1 MLHNVSR
8 ARTKHKDI
16 LRIEANLLI
25 TEYCKMTGKPEE
37 DSRIIKQA
45 AEIIAGGGLVAIP
58 TETVY
63 GLAGSAL
70 IASSAEKIFAAKGRP
85 SDNPLIVHISAP
97 EDAERFAYTN
107 ETYYA
112 LAKRFMPGPLTV
124 VLPKRDCIPMSVTGG
139 LDTVA
144 IRCPNH
150 PVAQAII
157 RESGH
162 PIAAPSANRSGIPS
176 PTTGEHVRAD
186 MDGRIDM
193 IIDGGPCAI
202 GLESTVI
209 AVNEGNCTILRPGD
223 ITAEMLSEVCGT
235 VSVAKAVVDPS
246 LAEKGKVLSP
256 GMKYKHYAPNAEV
269 VLVDADE
276 DSFFRYVEEHGIGRY
291 GVMVSAD
298 KKERVTGEFLS
309 LGKSVKEASQR
320 LFMLLRE
327 ADEKKLTAVYAM
339 LPPKTDEYLAFYN
352 RIIRAAGGKITKI

>member
-1 MLHNVSR
+1 
-8 ARTKHKDI
+8 
-16 LRIEANLLI
+16 
-25 TEYCKMTGKPEE
+25 MTGNSEE
-37 DSRIIKQA
+37 DSRIIKKA
-45 AEIIAGGGLVAIP
+45 GEIIRKGGLVAIP

-70 IASSAEKIFAAKGRP
+70 IAESAEKIFAAKGRP
-85 SDNPLIVHISAP
+85 SDNPLIVHISSP
-97 EDAERFAYTN
+97 EEAERFAYTN
-107 ETYYA
+107 DAFYA
-112 LAKRFMPGPLTV
+112 LAKRFMPGPLTII
-124 VLPKRDCIPMSVTGG
+124 LPKKECIPRSVTGG

-150 PVAQAII
+150 PIARAII

-193 IIDGGPCAI
+193 IIDGGSCDI

-209 AVNEGNCTILRPGD
+209 TVKDGKCIILRPGAV
-223 ITAEMLSEVCGT
+223 TAEMLSEICSE
-235 VSVAKAVVDPS
+235 VSVASSVIDPN
-246 LAEKGKVLSP
+246 LAEKEKPLSP
-256 GMKYKHYAPNAEV
+256 GMKYKHYAPKAEV
-269 VLVDADE
+269 ILVDGNE
-276 DSFFRYVEEHGIGRY
+276 DDFFRFISENGVGEY
-291 GVMVSAD
+291 GVMVSVD
-298 KKERVTGEFLS
+298 KKDRVSEGVFLS
-309 LGKSVKEASQR
+309 LGEGVKEASKR

-327 ADEKKLTAVYAM
+327 ADEKNLTAVYAM